1 MRAAI
6 LVSVLLVALAVTG
19 VAAANVQLI
28 NVTSPVRHGSYA
40 TISVRASARAEC
52 SIRVHYG
59 SRAPI
64 TAAGLY
70 TKGTLFAGI
79 VQWRWQMSSS
89 ATRGR
94 WTVDVSCGTDGS
106 LRTSFLVT

>member
-6 LVSVLLVALAVTG
+6 VTSLMLLALAAPA
-19 VAAANVQLI
+19 VASATVRLI
-28 NVTSPVRHGSYA
+28 NVSSPVRHGSYGS
-40 TISVRASARAEC
+40 ISVRATARARC

-64 TAAGLY
+64 IAPGLY

-79 VQWRWQMSSS
+79 VQWRWQMPSS

-94 WTVDVSCGTDGS
+94 WTVDVSCGADGS

>member
-1 MRAAI
+1 MRSSITVA
-6 LVSVLLVALAVTG
+6 LVLVALAAPSAASATVRLVN
-19 VAAANVQLI
+19 VA
-28 NVTSPVRHGSYA
+28 SPVQHGSYGS
-40 TISVRASARAEC
+40 ISVRATARAKC

-70 TKGTLFAGI
+70 AKGTLFAGL
-79 VQWRWQMSSS
+79 VQWRWRMPST

-94 WTVDVSCGTDGS
+94 WTIDVSCGTDGS
-106 LRTSFLVT
+106 LRTPFFVT